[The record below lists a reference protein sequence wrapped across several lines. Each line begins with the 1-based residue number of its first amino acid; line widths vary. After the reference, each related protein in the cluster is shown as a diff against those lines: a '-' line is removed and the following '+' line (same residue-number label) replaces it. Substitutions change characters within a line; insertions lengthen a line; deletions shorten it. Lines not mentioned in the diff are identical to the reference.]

1 MHLAEKQTD
10 KLTHYS
16 EKKTNKVKTIYLLLF
31 LAKNVDID
39 MKVSAP
45 Q

>member
-16 EKKTNKVKTIYLLLF
+16 EKKKQKPKQR
-31 LAKNVDID
+31 KNYIFIAFSG
-39 MKVSAP
+39 KKC
-45 Q
+45 